1 MRFSIIIVVLIALI
15 GLLISVLPTPEET
28 PQPAK
33 NTAETSLVIPAN
45 GSYRITNISVF
56 DGQQWHDDAELAVH
70 DGRIVNSASVID
82 ATVVDGQ
89 GGFVIPGLIDAHTHS
104 WGNALQQSLQY
115 GVTTT
120 LDMFTD
126 TRFFLAKKDQ
136 RSGLTAVQEADL
148 FSSGVL
154 VTSAGGHGT
163 EYGIAIPT
171 IARPEEAGNFVA
183 ARLAE
188 GSDYIK
194 IVYDAAASHP
204 DHKGRFTS
212 IDYDTL
218 AAVVGAAHD
227 QNALAVVH
235 VMDLTS
241 AEHAAKAGADG
252 LVHTFGGTPASDE
265 LIALMKSQN
274 MFVIP
279 TLSILASLAGEGRG
293 QALIKDSVFSTH
305 LAADVKH
312 AIANDIASGR
322 VAEDYFAIA
331 IENTRR
337 MHQAGIA
344 VLAGTDAPNQG
355 TAHGISLHDEL
366 ALLVDSGL
374 SPSEALTAATYLP
387 YSTFNIGERGHL
399 RSGARAD
406 FIVLNKDPRTH
417 IKHTQHIRWI
427 VKNGFPASAYFNTQ
441 HTAGETPATGL
452 VSQFDTDLKSQLGGR
467 FVVST
472 DQMMQGNSTATIT
485 HVAQGCHDNGAL
497 KVSGTVGKQFPY
509 PWSGVFL
516 MFTESMDAGY
526 NLSNFKRIVFDV
538 TGTEN
543 VFRLM
548 VLTSQTGRPSEVNF
562 TVTGQCR
569 QVSVNLSDIGGVD
582 WTNVSGIGWVAGA
595 ATPDFNFE
603 LDNIYF
609 E

>member
-1 MRFSIIIVVLIALI
+1 MRFSIIVVVILALI
-15 GLLISVLPTPEET
+15 GLFISVLPTPEVT
-28 PQPAK
+28 PQPAAT
-33 NTAETSLVIPAN
+33 NAENSRTIPDS
-45 GSYRITNISVF
+45 GSYRITNIAVF
-56 DGQQWHDDAELAVH
+56 DGQQWHDNSELTIRE
-70 DGRIVNSASVID
+70 GRIVNPDTAIDVTVI
-82 ATVVDGQ
+82 DGQ

-115 GVTTT
+115 GVTTS

-126 TRFFLAKKDQ
+126 TRFFLAKKGQ
-136 RSGLTAVQEADL
+136 RISLDAVSEADL

-154 VTSAGGHGT
+154 VTSADGHGT

-171 IARPEEAGNFVA
+171 IAHPQEASDFVA

-194 IVYDAAASHP
+194 IVYDASASHA

-218 AAVVGAAHD
+218 AAVVRAAHA
-227 QNALAVVH
+227 QNAMAVVH
-235 VMDLTS
+235 VMDLAS

-265 LIALMKSQN
+265 LIALMKSQH

-293 QALIKDSVFSTH
+293 QALIENSVFSSH

-312 AIANDIASGR
+312 AIANDIGSGR

-337 MHQAGIA
+337 MYQAGIA

-374 SPSEALTAATYLP
+374 SPTEALTAATYLP
-387 YSTFNIGERGHL
+387 YSTFNLGERGHL

-406 FIVLNKDPRTH
+406 FIVLNKDPRTN

-427 VKNGFPASAYFNTQ
+427 VKNGFQVAAYFDTQ
-441 HTAGETPATGL
+441 TTTGETPETGM
-452 VSQFDTDLKSQLGGR
+452 VSQFNTDLKSQLGGR

-472 DQMMQGNSTATIT
+472 DQMMQGNSTATIN
-485 HVAQGCHDNGAL
+485 HIAQGCHGNGAL
-497 KVSGTVGKQFPY
+497 KVSGTVGKQFAY

-562 TVTGQCR
+562 TVTDQCR

-582 WTNVSGIGWVAGA
+582 WTNVTGIGWVAGT
-595 ATPDFNFE
+595 ATPNFNLE